1 MATVTTPTLAPP
13 APDVRRLRRALHP
26 AAWWVWAIAM
36 AVAASRT
43 TNPLLLGLVLGV
55 TCLVVAARRTSS
67 PWARAFPLYLVLGA
81 VIVVGRVVVH
91 LAIGFKYG
99 DHLLVVLPTVGL
111 PRWAAGIQLGGPVYL
126 EGLLGA
132 AYEGLR
138 LATLIACIG
147 AANALADPKRLLRTL
162 PGALHD
168 IGVAVVVSI
177 TVAPQLAESVLR
189 VRRARRLRGERVR
202 GLRSA
207 GRVVLPVL
215 QDALDRSL
223 ALAAAMDSRG
233 YGRIAAVPDRTRHTT
248 AGLMLVGLVGAC
260 VGTYGLLDATA
271 PAALGVPTLAIGLA
285 LAAAGLWLG
294 NRRVRRSTYRP
305 DPWRAPEWAATGL
318 GGCAV
323 LGMLVAARLDPA
335 SLGAPLQPLGVPAL
349 AVFPT
354 AGVLLAALAALVSP
368 PPVLR

>member
-1 MATVTTPTLAPP
+1 MTATLTAPAPP
-13 APDVRRLRRALHP
+13 ARTGRLARPLHP
-26 AAWWVWAIAM
+26 AGWWLWAVGM

-43 TNPLLLGLVLGV
+43 TNPLLLALVLSSS
-55 TCLVVAARRTSS
+55 CLVVAARRTNS
-67 PWARAFPLYLVLGA
+67 PWARSFRLYLLLGA
-81 VIVVGRVVVH
+81 LIVVGRVVLHV
-91 LAIGFKYG
+91 AVGFKYG
-99 DHLLVVLPTVGL
+99 DHLLVRLPTVPL
-111 PRWAAGIQLGGPVYL
+111 PSWAAGITLGGPVAL

-202 GLRSA
+202 GLHGA

-233 YGRIAAVPDRTRHTT
+233 YGRIAQVPTRTRRGTGVLVLG
-248 AGLMLVGLVGAC
+248 GLLGTCLGL
-260 VGTYGLLDATA
+260 YGLLDASA
-271 PAALGVPTLAIGLA
+271 PGTLSVTTLVVGLA
-285 LAAAGLWLG
+285 LATAGLWLG
-294 NRRVRRSTYRP
+294 NRRLRRSTYRP
-305 DPWRAPEWAATGL
+305 DPWRAPEWAASGL
-318 GGCAV
+318 GLAV
-323 LGMLVAARLDPA
+323 VLAMLLQAQLDP
-335 SLGAPLQPLGVPAL
+335 SVLDAPLQPLAVPAVPL
-349 AVFPT
+349 VPV
-354 AGVLLAALAALVSP
+354 AGVLLATLVAVVSP